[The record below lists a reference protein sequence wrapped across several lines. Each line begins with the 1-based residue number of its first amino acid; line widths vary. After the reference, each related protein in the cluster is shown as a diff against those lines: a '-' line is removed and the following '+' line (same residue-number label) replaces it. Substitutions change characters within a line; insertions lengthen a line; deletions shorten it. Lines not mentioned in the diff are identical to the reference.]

1 MIKLTDYRAFYS
13 SESRDEYNKG
23 EKHHIYINPEH
34 IVAIEKATVGREGI
48 WPSAWDATR
57 IYTLKGQWTVE
68 GNVEAVREIIEN
80 ATR

>member
-13 SESRDEYNKG
+13 SEERDKYNQG
-23 EKHHIYINPEH
+23 EKKQIYFAPEH
-34 IVAIEKATVGREGI
+34 IVAIEKATVGGDGI

-68 GNVEAVREIIEN
+68 GNVEAIREIIEN